1 MESEN
6 EKQSYRV
13 LQIAKI
19 LKRNDFLH
27 DMAPQKLRIILEE
40 LGPTYIKLGQIMSMR
55 PDLIPNDYCEELIY
69 LRSEVS
75 SMPYSQ
81 VEKIIQEE
89 FGIKSS
95 RQIFISIETKPL
107 GSASIAQVH
116 RAVLKDGTSV
126 VIKVQRPG
134 IRIKMQN
141 DVEILKK
148 AVVLLKLKP
157 DLGNPLDYKTIL
169 EELWL
174 MAQQEMDFLIEAS
187 HLDEFKRLNSEVL
200 YIDCPKAEKSLTT
213 SRILVMEYI
222 DGVPISGTQ
231 ELLDLGY
238 DLNEIAVKLAES
250 YSKQI
255 LDDGFFHADPHPGNI
270 SVKDGKIIWLDFGM
284 MGRLSVREKELLT
297 MAVSAIQREDVSQL
311 KNVVLSMGVFRKK
324 INHPELYNDIDS
336 LINKYAAMDFSSMN
350 LGTIIMEIVNV
361 AVRHQI
367 GMPQGITMLS
377 RGLITIEGVLA
388 KTDPEL
394 NFAMVASI
402 HMLGKTRD
410 WQKEF
415 KGLCL
420 TAVAF
425 LKKGIDIPLYITDI
439 LKMTVKGQTKINLEI
454 TGSEEPLRKID
465 QMIDKLNTAIIC
477 SALLIG
483 SSLICTTNMEFKM
496 LGIPVLGGIGFFLAI
511 ILGTWLVVRILKS
524 E

>member
-1 MESEN
+1 
-6 EKQSYRV
+6 
-13 LQIAKI
+13 
-19 LKRNDFLH
+19 
-27 DMAPQKLRIILEE
+27 
-40 LGPTYIKLGQIMSMR
+40 
-55 PDLIPNDYCEELIY
+55 
-69 LRSEVS
+69 
-75 SMPYSQ
+75 
-81 VEKIIQEE
+81 
-89 FGIKSS
+89 
-95 RQIFISIETKPL
+95 
-107 GSASIAQVH
+107 
-116 RAVLKDGTSV
+116 
-126 VIKVQRPG
+126 
-134 IRIKMQN
+134 
-141 DVEILKK
+141 
-148 AVVLLKLKP
+148 
-157 DLGNPLDYKTIL
+157 
-169 EELWL
+169 
-174 MAQQEMDFLIEAS
+174 
-187 HLDEFKRLNSEVL
+187 
-200 YIDCPKAEKSLTT
+200 
-213 SRILVMEYI
+213 
-222 DGVPISGTQ
+222 
-231 ELLDLGY
+231 
-238 DLNEIAVKLAES
+238 
-250 YSKQI
+250 
-255 LDDGFFHADPHPGNI
+255 
-270 SVKDGKIIWLDFGM
+270 
-284 MGRLSVREKELLT
+284 
-297 MAVSAIQREDVSQL
+297 
-311 KNVVLSMGVFRKK
+311 MGVFRKK

-350 LGTIIMEIVNV
+350 LGTIIMEIMNV

-415 KGLCL
+415 KGICL

-465 QMIDKLNTAIIC
+465 QMVDKLNTAIIC